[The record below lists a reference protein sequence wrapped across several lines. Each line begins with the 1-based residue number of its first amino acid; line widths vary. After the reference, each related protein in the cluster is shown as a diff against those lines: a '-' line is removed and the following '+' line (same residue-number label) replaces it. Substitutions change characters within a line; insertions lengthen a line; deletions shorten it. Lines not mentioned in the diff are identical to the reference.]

1 MSGFITYL
9 LEIIKITLPAFIVF
23 FTVYTLFKQFLE
35 GQIRLKNIE
44 SQQKNMNHSFPA
56 KIQAMERLVLLME
69 RIRINNLLLRLDTG
83 EMSAKELRAVLL
95 LGIQQEFDH
104 NVSQRLYVSEK
115 LWEILTLTRF
125 EITQIIAQSY
135 NEASGNSVDSFKKN
149 MQEKLAEFQKDP
161 VDIAIDAIKKEA
173 AILL

>member
-1 MSGFITYL
+1 MSGILTYI
-9 LEIIKITLPAFIVF
+9 LEIIKIALPAFIVF

-35 GQIRLKNIE
+35 GQIKLKSLEN
-44 SQQKNMNHSFPA
+44 QQNNTNHSFPA

-69 RIRINNLLLRLDTG
+69 RIRINNLLLRLDNGQLTP
-83 EMSAKELRAVLL
+83 KELRAVML

-125 EITQIIAQSY
+125 EITQIIAESY
-135 NEASGNSVDSFKKN
+135 NQTTDNSIDTFKKN
-149 MQEKLAEFQKDP
+149 MQEKLVEFQKDP

>member
-1 MSGFITYL
+1 MSGILSYV
-9 LEIIKITLPAFIVF
+9 LEIIKIALPAFIVF

-35 GQIRLKNIE
+35 GQIKLKSLEN
-44 SQQKNMNHSFPA
+44 QQKNVNHSFPV

-69 RIRINNLLLRLDTG
+69 RVRINNLLLRLDTG
-83 EMSAKELRAVLL
+83 GMTAKELRAILL

-125 EITQIIAQSY
+125 EITQMIAESY
-135 NEASGNSVDSFKKN
+135 NELTDNSTDTFKRTI
-149 MQEKLAEFQKDP
+149 QEKLIAFQKDP
-161 VDIAIDAIKKEA
+161 VDMAIDAIKKEA